1 MDGFYYLLFFYAA
14 ECGSY
19 DMVKILAV
27 DHKAKVNVQDKTKQT
42 PCHIAA
48 YNGDLDIVEC
58 LVENGADLKLK
69 DEDGVTILEYAQ
81 EEGHKDIVPPEN
93 SQSILTQK
101 FYSSH
106 E

>member
-1 MDGFYYLLFFYAA
+1 
-14 ECGSY
+14 
-19 DMVKILAV
+19 MVKILAV

-81 EEGHKDIVPPEN
+81 EEGHKDIVPPGN
-93 SQSILTQK
+93 PINFNFKKSIRAMSNYLFFK
-101 FYSSH
+101 ARL
-106 E
+106 